1 MSGKK
6 RPTLAT
12 KIERLFK
19 TMHPASRG
27 PYTLQEVSDGIRER
41 YGVSIS
47 VNQLWELRHGKK
59 ANPRKEQLEALA
71 LFFRVPVTYFFDD
84 HPASDEID
92 AELELLGAMRDAGVK
107 NIALHATELTPE
119 GRRMI
124 AAMIAEMRQLRA
136 EELIQSPGE
145 DGNDTERRTEPSERP
160 PRRGNDDA

>member
-1 MSGKK
+1 MSGRK
-6 RPTLAT
+6 RPTLAD
-12 KIERLFK
+12 KVERLFT
-19 TMHPASRG
+19 TMHPANRR

-71 LFFRVPVTYFFDD
+71 LFFRVPVVYFFDD

-124 AAMIAEMRQLRA
+124 AAMIEEMRQFRA
-136 EELIQSPGE
+136 EGRIQSPG
-145 DGNDTERRTEPSERP
+145 DGNDTERRTEHSDRP
-160 PRRGNDDA
+160 PRGGDEDA